1 VRPEPSL
8 TDSVPRSWRQRL
20 SQWRSHEVWLYFG
33 PAFVASVAYIDPG
46 NFATNI
52 DGGAR
57 FGYKLL
63 WVLLWSNLIAM
74 LVQYLSAKLGIS
86 TGKTL
91 PQLCRE
97 RYSRPTTIFLWAVA
111 EIAAMATDV
120 AEFLGAALGFY
131 LLFHFSLMTSALL
144 ATVGVFLILAIEIYG
159 FRRLEHVIMLFV
171 AVISLAYFYEIF
183 LARPE
188 WHAIWTSVLLPRVD
202 QSSAYIAVGMLGA
215 TVMPHV
221 VYLHSALVQH
231 RYKPD
236 DPVHTLRHA
245 RYELW
250 DVLVAMNGSWL
261 VNSAMLIMAAAVFFH
276 GGGQSVSIEQA
287 HHTLGPIL
295 GKASEFA
302 FAIALLC
309 SGLSSSVVG
318 TMAGQIVIEGFLD
331 VRFNLFY
338 RRALT
343 VLPALVC
350 IALGIDPLR
359 LLVFSQV
366 VLSFAL
372 PAAIIPLILLV
383 QNRDV
388 MGAMTVRR
396 ITALAGWL
404 AAAIIIVLN
413 GYLLLL
419 VFTGKA

>member
-1 VRPEPSL
+1 M
-8 TDSVPRSWRQRL
+8 
-20 SQWRSHEVWLYFG
+20 
-33 PAFVASVAYIDPG
+33 ASVAYIDPG

-97 RYSRPTTIFLWAVA
+97 RYSRPTTIFLWAMA

-144 ATVGVFLILAIEIYG
+144 ATAGVFLILAIEIYG

-171 AVISLAYFYEIF
+171 AVISVAYFYEIF
-183 LARPE
+183 LARPA
-188 WHAIWTSVLLPRVD
+188 WHDVWTSVLLPRVD
-202 QSSAYIAVGMLGA
+202 GSSAYIAVGMLGA

-261 VNSAMLIMAAAVFFH
+261 VNSAMLIMAAAVFYH
-276 GGGQSVSIEQA
+276 GSGAGQSVSIEQA

-295 GKASEFA
+295 GKASEYA

-372 PAAIIPLILLV
+372 PAAVIPLILLV
-383 QNRDV
+383 QNRQV
-388 MGAMTVRR
+388 MGAMAVRR
-396 ITALAGWL
+396 ITAIAGWL
-404 AAAIIIVLN
+404 ATAIILVLN
-413 GYLLLL
+413 GYLLVL
-419 VFTGKA
+419 VFSGKS